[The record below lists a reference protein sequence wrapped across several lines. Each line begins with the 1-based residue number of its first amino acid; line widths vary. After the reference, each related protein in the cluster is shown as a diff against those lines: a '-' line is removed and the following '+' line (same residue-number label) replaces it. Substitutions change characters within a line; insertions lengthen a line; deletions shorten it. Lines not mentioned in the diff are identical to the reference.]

1 MMAYY
6 GLPYAELERMGYMI
20 PVLELSEKFTESLKF
35 GEVVKVVPDIYKV
48 SAYKFYISYKIYD
61 EGMKTVKHTATT
73 AHCFLNND
81 FKTGQSEKKKH
92 RNYMTSCC

>member
-1 MMAYY
+1 MTSVPF
-6 GLPYAELERMGYMI
+6 LLFLFLLHI
-20 PVLELSEKFTESLKF
+20 PISQ
-35 GEVVKVVPDIYKV
+35 V

-81 FKTGQSEKKKH
+81 FKPVSLKKEAPELYDKLLLMA
-92 RNYMTSCC
+92 NPEAY